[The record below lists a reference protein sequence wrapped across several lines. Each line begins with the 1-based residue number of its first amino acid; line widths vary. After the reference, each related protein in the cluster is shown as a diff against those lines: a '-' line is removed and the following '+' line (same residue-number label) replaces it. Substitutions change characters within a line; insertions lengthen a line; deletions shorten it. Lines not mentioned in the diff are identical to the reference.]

1 MVVAATSAL
10 LRAKNRWEIWRLR
23 STWKTG
29 PPERTPGRERER
41 ERNNTRER
49 ERIMVGR
56 GSVES
61 LTAEMMKTMMMVFIQ
76 KSNKNTQNRVNLIL
90 Y

>member
-29 PPERTPGRERER
+29 PPECTPGRERER

-56 GSVES
+56 VDS